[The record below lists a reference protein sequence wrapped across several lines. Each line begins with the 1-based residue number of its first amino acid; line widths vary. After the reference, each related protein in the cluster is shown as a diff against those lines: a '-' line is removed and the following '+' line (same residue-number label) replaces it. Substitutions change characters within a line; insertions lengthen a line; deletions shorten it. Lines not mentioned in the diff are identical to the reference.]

1 VGGGHPDYSE
11 EIKHFFE
18 EFSKDSLSES
28 EISDLYDKLVDIP
41 YDDDGIDDETREL
54 ILEMI
59 TEGLFSE
66 YVLPR
71 RYSSYY
77 IAKYRIQD
85 AEVDLIDAI
94 LEENE
99 DEVLKRMY
107 QSVAR
112 LGENC
117 QSEVE
122 LKLAVL
128 KSMEQN
134 RNMGMDIRGYG
145 FAAVCS
151 FGSVMNTD
159 PPFSEILSRL
169 LRKGDHQTIGI
180 ALDDMNIE
188 HLSLIRDEIQEI
200 VDDPISYRVRIDMG
214 HPLLGGNLGY
224 IAETKLIQLDAYSR
238 VSEATTSEG
247 I

>member
-1 VGGGHPDYSE
+1 MSGGNSDYCE
-11 EIKHFFE
+11 EVKHYFG

-41 YDDDGIDDETREL
+41 YDDDGIDDETSEL

-59 TEGLFSE
+59 SHGLFSE

-77 IAKYRIQD
+77 IAKYRIQELED
-85 AEVDLIDAI
+85 DLIDAI
-94 LEENE
+94 PEEDE

-117 QSEVE
+117 QSEVG

-134 RNMGMDIRGYG
+134 RHMGMDIRGYG

-151 FGSVMNTD
+151 FGSVINTD

-169 LRKGDHQTIGI
+169 LRKGDYQTIGI

-200 VDDPISYRVRIDMG
+200 ADNPINYRVRIDRG
-214 HPLLGGNLGY
+214 HPLLGGNLGM
-224 IAETKLIQLDAYSR
+224 IAEGKLLQLDAETG
-238 VSEATTSEG
+238 VSDSNE
-247 I
+247 